1 MNEVAKEQK
10 IDFIINTGDNYY
22 DNQEEEDRGLNDKAW
37 DEHWVSIY

>member
-22 DNQEEEDRGLNDKAW
+22 DNQEEDRGLNDKAW